1 MSGYV
6 LSPRAQTDLDEIWDY
21 TERNWGKE
29 QAEAYIRLIGAAIKA
44 IASSPERGKAC
55 DDIREG
61 YRKCP
66 AGAHMI
72 SSVLSMAELTWF
84 ASFTAGWIST
94 ATSARSKRGRGA
106 RQPLSKGRRFQDL
119 VRDARSLEARSSAS
133 CCFRG
138 APPARCRRTMG

>member
-61 YRKCP
+61 YRKYR
-66 AGAHMI
+66 AASHMI
-72 SSVLSMAELTWF
+72 FFRPIDGGVDVVRILHRRMDFNRHLS
-84 ASFTAGWIST
+84 
-94 ATSARSKRGRGA
+94 
-106 RQPLSKGRRFQDL
+106 
-119 VRDARSLEARSSAS
+119 
-133 CCFRG
+133 
-138 APPARCRRTMG
+138 